1 MSCQNIAF
9 DDNVPSPEENR
20 PIFTDEEW
28 EIIKAGDLIRIRELT
43 NDKEL
48 INYIY
53 RLAGPE
59 TPGAG
64 GISLPRTFIPF
75 YPKLI
80 HRINQVALCM
90 RNEPYGNNR
99 KMVSE
104 FGGKRK
110 SKKSKKSRK
119 TRNKRRKT
127 VRRR

>member
-1 MSCQNIAF
+1 MSCGNIAF
-9 DDNVPSPEENR
+9 DDNVPLPENNQ
-20 PIFTDEEW
+20 PNFTDKEW
-28 EIIKAGDLIRIRELT
+28 NEIRRHDLIRIGELT
-43 NDKEL
+43 KNKDE
-48 INYIY
+48 IQYIY
-53 RLAGPE
+53 SLAGPQ

-80 HRINQVALCM
+80 HRINQVAFCM
-90 RNEPYGNNR
+90 RNNHYSDNR
-99 KMVSE
+99 GMVSE